1 MIKSNQAL
9 PPAIQTAAYAY
20 AKKAGLS
27 PPPPSALKPTPANLK
42 NHPVSEAV
50 VYGAIKTFSIN
61 LLSLV

>member
-27 PPPPSALKPTPANLK
+27 PPPPRALKPTPANLK
-42 NHPVSEAV
+42 NHPVSDLVA
-50 VYGAIKTFSIN
+50 YGTIK
-61 LLSLV
+61 LSSVNSLSTV